1 MSRRGC
7 RDCGL
12 DMYGRGA
19 NARRC
24 EDCAKA
30 RRRMLARKRY
40 VENRGARARKLAR
53 WRERYASDPEFR
65 RRVLSIRRR
74 RYAEDPGFRRIQL
87 ERARESYRVRKRE
100 ELREVLKDLK
110 ERTNGGQ

>member
-1 MSRRGC
+1 
-7 RDCGL
+7 
-12 DMYGRGA
+12 
-19 NARRC
+19 
-24 EDCAKA
+24 
-30 RRRMLARKRY
+30 MLARKRY
-40 VENRGARARKLAR
+40 V
-53 WRERYASDPEFR
+53 
-65 RRVLSIRRR
+65 RRR